1 VTGLG
6 AVTPLAVGA
15 IASWNRL
22 LQGAVATR
30 ALPPA
35 LYGIF
40 PAQVAATVER
50 GTGSGHFNAA
60 AYIDKANVRTQ
71 SSDYIAFALAAA
83 YEALRDARLL
93 HPDGAGG
100 PGANGGGSGEFPA
113 QSARLRTDVAL
124 NLDRFGVALGSGI
137 GGINEIAETAELLA
151 GPPPPPQ
158 QPAGAAAAASP
169 RRSSSSSSGAAASP
183 PSEAGYRRMSPFFV
197 PRILCN
203 MAAGHVSI
211 RYGLRGPNHA
221 ASTACATGAHAIG
234 DAFRFIKHGDAE
246 VMLAGGTEACISPIA
261 IAGFA
266 KARALA
272 TRYNATPGAAS
283 RPFDAGRDGFVL
295 GEGSGVLVL
304 EELEHA
310 LARGAPIYAEV
321 RGYGAC
327 GDANHITA
335 PAEDG
340 NGALRC
346 MQAALAEGGLSPWHV
361 GYVNAHAT
369 STPLGDQIEGHGIG
383 RLFGSAKTAAR
394 LGRGLPAG
402 PQQGAGSDAAG
413 GSGRSAAPVLG
424 AGREEHQP
432 RNSSSSSGSGSGHGS
447 APSCKVAVSSTKG
460 AIGHLLGAAGAVE
473 AIFAV
478 LAVARDAVPP
488 TANLEQPDPELPDD
502 VCDFVTTAA
511 PGSEDAANAPRN
523 AASSPQDIASTAGS
537 ACAASDHTADVPPHL
552 RRRVRAALSNSFGF
566 GGTNSS
572 LLFAEWRPR

>member
-1 VTGLG
+1 
-6 AVTPLAVGA
+6 
-15 IASWNRL
+15 
-22 LQGAVATR
+22 
-30 ALPPA
+30 
-35 LYGIF
+35 
-40 PAQVAATVER
+40 
-50 GTGSGHFNAA
+50 
-60 AYIDKANVRTQ
+60 
-71 SSDYIAFALAAA
+71 
-83 YEALRDARLL
+83 
-93 HPDGAGG
+93 
-100 PGANGGGSGEFPA
+100 
-113 QSARLRTDVAL
+113 
-124 NLDRFGVALGSGI
+124 
-137 GGINEIAETAELLA
+137 
-151 GPPPPPQ
+151 
-158 QPAGAAAAASP
+158 
-169 RRSSSSSSGAAASP
+169 
-183 PSEAGYRRMSPFFV
+183 
-197 PRILCN
+197 
-203 MAAGHVSI
+203 
-211 RYGLRGPNHA
+211 
-221 ASTACATGAHAIG
+221 
-234 DAFRFIKHGDAE
+234 
-246 VMLAGGTEACISPIA
+246 MLAGGTEACISPIA

-272 TRYNATPGAAS
+272 TRYNGAPGAAS

-346 MQAALAEGGLSPWHV
+346 MRAALSEGGLIPRHV

-383 RLFGSAKTAAR
+383 RLFGSAKTAAK
-394 LGRGLPAG
+394 LGLPAE
-402 PQQGAGSDAAG
+402 PQRGAGSDAGAG
-413 GSGRSAAPVLG
+413 GSATPAADTSG
-424 AGREEHQP
+424 DEQQP
-432 RNSSSSSGSGSGHGS
+432 CSSGSGSGG
-447 APSCKVAVSSTKG
+447 APSCRVAVSSTKG

-478 LAVARDAVPP
+478 LAVSRGAVPP

-511 PGSEDAANAPRN
+511 AVAPRSEGADAACSA
-523 AASSPQDIASTAGS
+523 AASPPHAGSRDGASPAGS
-537 ACAASDHTADVPPHL
+537 ASASPAGSAGDASGSNEDVSPHL

>member
-1 VTGLG
+1 MTGLG

-50 GTGSGHFNAA
+50 GTGSGQFNAA

-71 SSDYIAFALAAA
+71 GPDYIAFALAAA

-93 HPDGAGG
+93 HVDGGDG
-100 PGANGGGSGEFPA
+100 LDVNGGGSGAFPA
-113 QSARLRTDVAL
+113 QSARLRTDVPL

-151 GPPPPPQ
+151 GPPPQ
-158 QPAGAAAAASP
+158 QSTGAAAAGAP
-169 RRSSSSSSGAAASP
+169 RRSSSGAGASP

-234 DAFRFIKHGDAE
+234 GAFRFIKHGDAE
-246 VMLAGGTEACISPIA
+246 LMLAGGTEACISPIA

-272 TRYNATPGAAS
+272 TRYNGTPGAAS

-346 MQAALAEGGLSPWHV
+346 MQAALAEGGLSPRHV

-394 LGRGLPAG
+394 LGLPAG
-402 PQQGAGSDAAG
+402 PQQRAGSGAGAGAGSG
-413 GSGRSAAPVLG
+413 GSAAAAADTACEEQPCASASG
-424 AGREEHQP
+424 
-432 RNSSSSSGSGSGHGS
+432 SSSSGG
-447 APSCKVAVSSTKG
+447 APHCRVAVSSTKG

-473 AIFAV
+473 AIFTV
-478 LAVARDAVPP
+478 LAVARGAVPP

-511 PGSEDAANAPRN
+511 APRSEGADAACSA
-523 AASSPQDIASTAGS
+523 AASPQHGGSSDGASPAGS
-537 ACAASDHTADVPPHL
+537 AGPASDNSADVPPHL